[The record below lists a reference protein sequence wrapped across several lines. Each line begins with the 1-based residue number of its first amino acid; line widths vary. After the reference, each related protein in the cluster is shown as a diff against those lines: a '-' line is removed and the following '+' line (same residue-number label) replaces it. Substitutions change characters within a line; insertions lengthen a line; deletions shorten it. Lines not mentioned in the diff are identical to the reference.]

1 MGDQSTPLT
10 VPVVHMLRSVRS
22 SGHRIPK
29 WVVRSIVAV
38 VTVLACGVLETAPWR
53 ESGVAA
59 PAVAQVS
66 PISTRVASLPTP
78 TPTHVVV
85 ATKRPTPVPVPVDDL
100 PAQVVAVEEQEP
112 VGFPPLSTYAESLR
126 PEFQSILSDL
136 SHLTRYDMSVE
147 IFPARR
153 MLKGT
158 AVIALRNNSAMVW
171 PAIVFRLPANH
182 ARLDT
187 DMQLERVTVDGL
199 SVQPVLSPSAT
210 VATIPLAS
218 PLQPGNWVRV
228 EFTWFLGYEHLPDE
242 GAYVRNGAN
251 QDMINLPHFYPELAV
266 HAPGA
271 PGTDA
276 MGWWIQE
283 IPPHT
288 DIRFHETVLMTVEAV
303 APSEYVLVGSGAP
316 VHEEAVA
323 QGRKRQRWVTGP
335 VRGFVL
341 QASPLYQVSSKDV
354 DGIRIQSFYHAEDE
368 PVALRALDQA
378 AEALG
383 FFSKAWIPYPYA
395 HLTIVAS
402 PLAETAMEYSN
413 LIQMGVMRYRSQ
425 PWNTAFLVVHEVAHQ
440 WIYLMVHNDP
450 VNHPGLD
457 EGLADLSYV
466 YMMETVNQNFNG
478 SQHLGY
484 WQRLNE
490 DFGRR
495 FPGDSPWWQAYPYHD
510 FRHYHAAHYRRPAV
524 LLGEIWDYTGHE
536 AFTDKL
542 RHYMDQNL
550 FRITTPEHLIEVFQ
564 GSVPQ
569 GRLAELEEAIGL
581 SAAPAS

>member
-1 MGDQSTPLT
+1 MGDQSTPST
-10 VPVVHMLRSVRS
+10 DPVVHMLRSVPS
-22 SGHRIPK
+22 PGHRIPK
-29 WVVRSIVAV
+29 WAVRSIVV
-38 VTVLACGVLETAPWR
+38 IVTVLACGMLEAAPWR
-53 ESGVAA
+53 ASGVAA

-66 PISTRVASLPTP
+66 PVSTRVACLPTP
-78 TPTHVVV
+78 TLVVV
-85 ATKRPTPVPVPVDDL
+85 ATKRPTPAPVDDM
-100 PAQVVAVEEQEP
+100 PAKVVAAVEREP
-112 VGFPPLSTYAESLR
+112 VGFPSLSAYSESLR
-126 PEFQSILSDL
+126 PEFQSMLSDL

-147 IFPARR
+147 IFPAQR
-153 MLKGT
+153 MLKGI
-158 AVIALRNNSAMVW
+158 AVITLRNNSAIAW
-171 PAIVFRLPANH
+171 PSIVFRLPANH
-182 ARLDT
+182 PRLHT
-187 DMQLERVTVDGL
+187 DMYLERVMVNGL
-199 SVQPVLSPSAT
+199 SVQPALSPSAT

-218 PLQPGNWVRV
+218 PLQPDHWVRV
-228 EFTWFLGYEHLPDE
+228 EFTWFLGYEHLSDE
-242 GAYVRNGAN
+242 SAYVRNGAN

-271 PGTDA
+271 PGTNT

-283 IPPHT
+283 IPQHT

-316 VHEEAVA
+316 VHEEAA
-323 QGRKRQRWVTGP
+323 AHGRKRQRWVTGP

-341 QASPLYQVSSKDV
+341 QASPLYRVSSKDV
-354 DGIRIQSFYHAEDE
+354 DGVRIQSFYHAEDE

-402 PLAETAMEYSN
+402 PLADTAMEYSN
-413 LIQMGVMRYRSQ
+413 LIQIGVMRYRSH

-440 WIYLMVHNDP
+440 WIYLLVHNDP

-466 YMMETVNQNFNG
+466 YMMETVDQNFNG
-478 SQHLGY
+478 SRHLGY
-484 WQRLNE
+484 WQHLNE
-490 DFGRR
+490 DFGSQ
-495 FPGDSPWWQAYPYHD
+495 FPGDSPWWLAHPYHG
-510 FRHYHAAHYRRPAV
+510 FRHYHATHYRRPAV
-524 LLGEIWDYTGHE
+524 LLGEIWTYTGHE

-550 FRITTPEHLIEVFQ
+550 FRIATPEQLIGVFE
-564 GSVPQ
+564 GLVPQ
-569 GRLAELEEAIGL
+569 GQLTELEEAIGI

>member
-1 MGDQSTPLT
+1 
-10 VPVVHMLRSVRS
+10 MLKRVIS
-22 SGHRIPK
+22 SSHRIPK
-29 WVVRSIVAV
+29 WAVRSIVAV

-66 PISTRVASLPTP
+66 PVSTRVASLPTP
-78 TPTHVVV
+78 TPTLVVV
-85 ATKRPTPVPVPVDDL
+85 ATKRPTPVPVDDM
-100 PAQVVAVEEQEP
+100 PAKDVAVVEQEP
-112 VGFPPLSTYAESLR
+112 VGFPPLSTYSESLR
-126 PEFQSILSDL
+126 PEFQSILPNL

-171 PAIVFRLPANH
+171 PSIVFRLPANH
-182 ARLDT
+182 PRLNT
-187 DMQLERVTVDGL
+187 DMQLERVVVDGL

-218 PLQPGNWVRV
+218 PLQPGNWARV
-228 EFTWFLGYEHLPDE
+228 EFTWFLGYEHLSDE

-283 IPPHT
+283 IPQHT

-316 VHEEAVA
+316 VHEETVA
-323 QGRKRQRWVTGP
+323 HGRKRQQWVTGP

-341 QASPLYQVSSKDV
+341 QASPLYRVSSKNV

-368 PVALRALDQA
+368 SVALRVLDQA
-378 AEALG
+378 AQALG
-383 FFSKAWIPYPYA
+383 FFSKTWIPYPYA
-395 HLTIVAS
+395 HLNIVAS

-440 WIYLMVHNDP
+440 WIYLLVHNDP

-466 YMMETVNQNFNG
+466 YMMETVDQNFNG
-478 SQHLGY
+478 VRHLGY

-490 DFGRR
+490 DFGSR
-495 FPGDSPWWQAYPYHD
+495 FPGDSPWWLAHPYHD
-510 FRHYHAAHYRRPAV
+510 FRHYHATHYRRPAV
-524 LLGEIWDYTGHE
+524 LLGEIWAYTGHE

-542 RHYMDQNL
+542 RHYMGQYQ
-550 FRITTPEHLIEVFQ
+550 FRITTPEHLIGVFQ

-569 GRLAELEEAIGL
+569 ERLTELEEAIGI
-581 SAAPAS
+581 SAAPGS

>member
-1 MGDQSTPLT
+1 M
-10 VPVVHMLRSVRS
+10 
-22 SGHRIPK
+22 
-29 WVVRSIVAV
+29 
-38 VTVLACGVLETAPWR
+38 
-53 ESGVAA
+53 
-59 PAVAQVS
+59 
-66 PISTRVASLPTP
+66 PTP
-78 TPTHVVV
+78 TSTLVIV
-85 ATKRPTPVPVPVDDL
+85 ATKRPTPVPVPVDDMS
-100 PAQVVAVEEQEP
+100 AQGVAVVKQEP

-126 PEFQSILSDL
+126 PEFQSMLAGL

-158 AVIALRNNSAMVW
+158 AVIALRNNSAMAW

-182 ARLDT
+182 PRLNT
-187 DMQLERVTVDGL
+187 DMQLERVVVDGL

-210 VATIPLAS
+210 AATIPLTS
-218 PLQPGNWVRV
+218 PLPPGNWVRV
-228 EFTWFLGYEHLPDE
+228 EFAWSLGYEHLSDE
-242 GAYVRNGAN
+242 GVYVRNGAN

-266 HAPGA
+266 HASGA

-283 IPPHT
+283 IPQHT
-288 DIRFHETVLMTVEAV
+288 DMRFHEAALMTVEAV
-303 APSEYVLVGSGAP
+303 APSEYVLVGSGAA
-316 VHEEAVA
+316 VHEETVA

-354 DGIRIQSFYHAEDE
+354 DGVRIQSFYHAEDE
-368 PVALRALDQA
+368 PVALRVLDQA
-378 AEALG
+378 AQALN

-395 HLTIVAS
+395 HLNIVAS

-425 PWNTAFLVVHEVAHQ
+425 PWNTAFLVVHEVSHQ
-440 WIYLMVHNDP
+440 WIYLLVHNDP

-466 YMMETVNQNFNG
+466 YMMETVDQDFNG
-478 SQHLGY
+478 SHHLGY

-490 DFGRR
+490 NFGSR
-495 FPGDSPWWQAYPYHD
+495 FPGDSPWWLAHPYD
-510 FRHYHAAHYRRPAV
+510 GFRHYHATHYRRPAV
-524 LLGEIWDYTGHE
+524 LLGEIWTHTGHE

-542 RHYMDQNL
+542 RHYMGQYQ
-550 FRITTPEHLIEVFQ
+550 FRITTPEHLIDVFQ
-564 GSVPQ
+564 GLVPQ
-569 GRLAELEEAIGL
+569 GQLTELEEAIGI
-581 SAAPAS
+581 SAAPGS

>member
-1 MGDQSTPLT
+1 M
-10 VPVVHMLRSVRS
+10 PVSVDD
-22 SGHRIPK
+22 IPAK
-29 WVVRSIVAV
+29 IVA
-38 VTVLACGVLETAPWR
+38 TV
-53 ESGVAA
+53 
-59 PAVAQVS
+59 
-66 PISTRVASLPTP
+66 
-78 TPTHVVV
+78 
-85 ATKRPTPVPVPVDDL
+85 
-100 PAQVVAVEEQEP
+100 EQEP
-112 VGFPPLSTYAESLR
+112 VGFPPLSTYSESLR
-126 PEFQSILSDL
+126 PEFQSMLSDL

-147 IFPARR
+147 IFPAQR

-158 AVIALRNNSAMVW
+158 AVITLRNNSAIAW
-171 PAIVFRLPANH
+171 PSIVFRLPANH
-182 ARLDT
+182 PRLHT
-187 DMQLERVTVDGL
+187 DMYLERVVVNGL

-218 PLQPGNWVRV
+218 PLQPDHWVRV
-228 EFTWFLGYEHLPDE
+228 EFTWFLGYEHLSDE
-242 GAYVRNGAN
+242 SAYVRNGAN

-288 DIRFHETVLMTVEAV
+288 DMRFHETVLMTVEAV

-316 VHEEAVA
+316 VHEEAMA
-323 QGRKRQRWVTGP
+323 HGRKRQRWVTGP

-354 DGIRIQSFYHAEDE
+354 DGVRIQSFYHAEDE

-402 PLAETAMEYSN
+402 PLADTAMEYSN
-413 LIQMGVMRYRSQ
+413 LIQIGVMRYRSH

-440 WIYLMVHNDP
+440 WIYLLVHNDP

-466 YMMETVNQNFNG
+466 YMMDTVDQNFNG
-478 SQHLGY
+478 SRHLGY
-484 WQRLNE
+484 WQHLNE
-490 DFGRR
+490 DFGSR
-495 FPGDSPWWQAYPYHD
+495 FPGASPWWLAHPYHG
-510 FRHYHAAHYRRPAV
+510 FRHYHATHYRRPAV
-524 LLGEIWDYTGHE
+524 LLGEIWTYTGHE
-536 AFTDKL
+536 VFTDKL

-550 FRITTPEHLIEVFQ
+550 FRIATPEHLIGVFE

-569 GRLAELEEAIGL
+569 GQLTELEEAIGI